1 MSRFTNPTLP
11 KEMSDMAPPT
21 PKSDRDPVIVSAART
36 PVGKFLGGL
45 ASLPATRLGALVVRE
60 AVKRAGLDAMQID
73 EVLLGQVVT
82 AGAGQAPARQAAIFA
97 GLPDSVGAV
106 TVNKVCGSGLE
117 AVMLAASQIKAGDGD
132 IYVAGGMESMSNAP
146 YLLPEERTGHK
157 YGHTQVLDALQLDGL
172 WCALED
178 QSMGLAAEFIADQFE
193 VTREEMDEFAYYSHC
208 KAIAA
213 IDAGKFR
220 NEIVPVEIKDAK
232 GRVTI
237 VDTDEGP
244 RRDTSLEALAKLKP
258 AFKADGRVTAGNAP
272 GMNDGA
278 AALVVTSRA
287 TADRLGVK
295 PLARIVGYT
304 HAAVSAQ
311 WLFVAPAR
319 AIPKLLDK
327 INWTLDDFDL
337 IEINEAFAAQVIA
350 DARGVEQAGH
360 HWEWD
365 KVNVN
370 GGAVALGHP
379 IGCSGARVLSTLIY
393 ALHDRGLQRGL
404 ATLCLGGGEAVAM
417 AIETN
422 E

>member
-1 MSRFTNPTLP
+1 MT
-11 KEMSDMAPPT
+11 PPT
-21 PKSDRDPVIVSAART
+21 PQSDRDPVIVSAART
-36 PVGKFLGGL
+36 PVGRFMGGL
-45 ASLPATRLGALVVRE
+45 ASFPATRLGALAVRE
-60 AVKRAGLDAMQID
+60 AVKRAGIDAAQID

-117 AVMLAASQIKAGDGD
+117 AVMLAAAQIKAGDGD
-132 IYVAGGMESMSNAP
+132 LYVAGGMESMSQAP
-146 YLLPEERTGHK
+146 YLLPEERSGHK

-178 QSMGLAAEFIADQFE
+178 QSMGVAAEFIADQFE
-193 VTREEMDEFAYYSHC
+193 VTRAEMDEFAYHSHR

-213 IDAGKFR
+213 IDTGKFKS
-220 NEIVPVEIKDAK
+220 EIVPVEIKEAK

-244 RRDTSLEALAKLKP
+244 RRDTSLEALAKLRP
-258 AFKADGRVTAGNAP
+258 AFKAEGRVTAGNAP

-278 AALVVTSRA
+278 AALVVTSRG
-287 TADRLGVK
+287 TADRLGAQ
-295 PLARIVGYT
+295 PLARIVGYA
-304 HAAVSAQ
+304 HAAVPAK
-311 WLFVAPAR
+311 WLFIAPAR
-319 AIPKLLDK
+319 AIPRLLDK
-327 INWTLDDFDL
+327 INWTLGDVDL

-350 DARGVEQAGH
+350 DARGLEQAGH
-360 HWEWD
+360 HWDWN

-379 IGCSGARVLSTLIY
+379 IGCSGARLLSTLIY
-393 ALHDRGLQRGL
+393 ALHDRGLRRGL
-404 ATLCLGGGEAVAM
+404 AALCLGGGEAVAL
-417 AIETN
+417 AVEIE

>member
-1 MSRFTNPTLP
+1 MT
-11 KEMSDMAPPT
+11 PPT

-36 PVGKFLGGL
+36 PVGKFMGGL
-45 ASLPATRLGALVVRE
+45 APLPATRLGALAVHE
-60 AVKRAGLDAMQID
+60 AVKRAGIDAEHID

-82 AGAGQAPARQAAIFA
+82 AGAGQAPARQAAILA

-106 TVNKVCGSGLE
+106 TLNKVCGSGLE

-132 IYVAGGMESMSNAP
+132 LYVAGGMESMSNAP
-146 YLLPEERTGHK
+146 YLLPEERSGHK
-157 YGHTQVLDALQLDGL
+157 YGHTQVIDALQLDGL

-193 VTREEMDEFAYYSHC
+193 VTREEMDELAFRSHS

-213 IDAGKFR
+213 IDAGRFK
-220 NEIVPVEIKDAK
+220 NEIIPVDIKDAR

-244 RRDTSLEALAKLKP
+244 RRDTSPEALAKLKP
-258 AFKADGRVTAGNAP
+258 AFKSDGRVTAGNAP

-278 AALVVTSRA
+278 AALVVMSRA

-295 PLARIVGYT
+295 PLVRIVGYT
-304 HAAVSAQ
+304 HAAVPAK
-311 WLFVAPAR
+311 WLFIAPAH
-319 AIPKLLDK
+319 AIPRLLDK
-327 INWTLDDFDL
+327 INWTLDGFDL

-350 DARGVEQAGH
+350 DARGMEQAGH
-360 HWEWD
+360 HWDWN

-370 GGAVALGHP
+370 GGAIALGHP

-393 ALHDRGLQRGL
+393 ALHDRDLSRGL

-417 AIETN
+417 AVEV
-422 E
+422 EK

>member
-1 MSRFTNPTLP
+1 M
-11 KEMSDMAPPT
+11 
-21 PKSDRDPVIVSAART
+21 
-36 PVGKFLGGL
+36 GGL
-45 ASLPATRLGALVVRE
+45 ASFPATRLGALAVRE
-60 AVKRAGLDAMQID
+60 AVKRAGIDAAQID

-117 AVMLAASQIKAGDGD
+117 AVMLAAAQIKAGDGD
-132 IYVAGGMESMSNAP
+132 LYVAGGMESMSQAP
-146 YLLPEERTGHK
+146 YLLPEERSGHK

-178 QSMGLAAEFIADQFE
+178 QSMGVAAEFIADQFE
-193 VTREEMDEFAYYSHC
+193 VTRAEMDEFAYHSHR

-213 IDAGKFR
+213 IDTGKFKS
-220 NEIVPVEIKDAK
+220 EIVPVEIKEAK

-244 RRDTSLEALAKLKP
+244 RRDTSLEALAKLRP
-258 AFKADGRVTAGNAP
+258 AFKAEGRVTAGNAP

-278 AALVVTSRA
+278 AALVVTSRG
-287 TADRLGVK
+287 TADRLGAQ
-295 PLARIVGYT
+295 PLARIVGYA
-304 HAAVSAQ
+304 HAAVPAK
-311 WLFVAPAR
+311 WLFIAPAR
-319 AIPKLLDK
+319 AIPRLLDK
-327 INWTLDDFDL
+327 INWTLGDVDL

-350 DARGVEQAGH
+350 DARGLEQAGH
-360 HWEWD
+360 HWDWN

-379 IGCSGARVLSTLIY
+379 IGCSGARLLSTLIY
-393 ALHDRGLQRGL
+393 ALHDRGLRRGL
-404 ATLCLGGGEAVAM
+404 AALCLGGGEAVAL
-417 AIETN
+417 AVEIE

>member
-1 MSRFTNPTLP
+1 MF
-11 KEMSDMAPPT
+11 D
-21 PKSDRDPVIVSAART
+21 KSDRDPVIVSAART
-36 PVGKFLGGL
+36 PVGKFTGAL
-45 ASLPATRLGALVVRE
+45 ASLPATRLGALAVRE
-60 AVKRAGLDAMQID
+60 AVQRAGIDAEQID

-82 AGAGQAPARQAAIFA
+82 AGAGQAPARQAAMLA

-106 TVNKVCGSGLE
+106 TLNKVCGSGLE

-132 IYVAGGMESMSNAP
+132 LYVAGGMESMSNAP
-146 YLLPEERTGHK
+146 YLLPEERSGHK

-178 QSMGLAAEFIADQFE
+178 QSMGIAAEFIADQFE
-193 VTREEMDEFAYYSHC
+193 VTRAEMDEFAYHSHR

-213 IDAGKFR
+213 IDAGKFK
-220 NEIVPVEIKDAK
+220 NEIAPVEIKDAK
-232 GRVTI
+232 GRVTV

-244 RRDTSLEALAKLKP
+244 RRETSLEALAKLKP
-258 AFKADGRVTAGNAP
+258 AFKNDGRVTAGNAP

-278 AALVVTSRA
+278 AALVVMSRS

-304 HAAVSAQ
+304 HAAVPAK
-311 WLFVAPAR
+311 WLFIAPAR
-319 AIPKLLDK
+319 AIPRLLDT
-327 INWTLDDFDL
+327 IRWTLDDVDL

-350 DARGVEQAGH
+350 DARGVEQAGQ
-360 HWEWD
+360 HWDWD

-370 GGAVALGHP
+370 GGAIALGHP
-379 IGCSGARVLSTLIY
+379 IGCSGARVLTTLIY
-393 ALHDRGLQRGL
+393 ALRDRGLRRGL

-417 AIETN
+417 AIET
-422 E
+422 EE

>member
-1 MSRFTNPTLP
+1 
-11 KEMSDMAPPT
+11 MAPLT

-36 PVGKFLGGL
+36 PVGKFTGAL
-45 ASLPATRLGALVVRE
+45 ASLPATRLGALAVRE
-60 AVKRAGLDAMQID
+60 AVKRAGIDATQID

-82 AGAGQAPARQAAIFA
+82 AGAGQAPARQATIAA

-106 TVNKVCGSGLE
+106 TLNKVCGSGLE

-146 YLLPEERTGHK
+146 YLLPEERSGHK

-172 WCALED
+172 WCALEN

-193 VTREEMDEFAYYSHC
+193 VTREQMDEFAYHSHR
-208 KAIAA
+208 KALAA
-213 IDAGKFR
+213 IDGGKFK

-232 GRVTI
+232 GRVTV

-244 RRDTSLEALAKLKP
+244 RRDTSLETLAKLKP
-258 AFKADGRVTAGNAP
+258 AFKSDGRVTAGNAP

-278 AALVVTSRA
+278 AALVVMSRA
-287 TADRLGVK
+287 QADRAGVK
-295 PLARIVGYT
+295 PLARIVGYA
-304 HAAVSAQ
+304 HAAVAAK
-311 WLFVAPAR
+311 WLFSAPAH

-327 INWTLDDFDL
+327 INWTLDDVDL

-350 DARGVEQAGH
+350 DARGVEQAGQ
-360 HWEWD
+360 HWDWD
-365 KVNVN
+365 KVNVH
-370 GGAVALGHP
+370 GGAIALGHP
-379 IGCSGARVLSTLIY
+379 IGCSGARVLTTLIY
-393 ALHDRGLQRGL
+393 ALHDRGLSRGL

>member
-1 MSRFTNPTLP
+1 
-11 KEMSDMAPPT
+11 MASLT

-36 PVGKFLGGL
+36 PVGKFMGGL
-45 ASLPATRLGALVVRE
+45 ASLPATRLGAVVVRE
-60 AVKRAGLDAMQID
+60 AVRRAGIDAAHID

-82 AGAGQAPARQAAIFA
+82 AGAGQAPARQAAISA
-97 GLPDSVGAV
+97 GLPDTVGAV

-117 AVMLAASQIKAGDGD
+117 TVMLAASQIKAGDGD
-132 IYVAGGMESMSNAP
+132 LYVAGGMESMSNAP
-146 YLLPEERTGHK
+146 YLLPEERSGHK
-157 YGHTQVLDALQLDGL
+157 YGHTQVLDSLQLDGL

-178 QSMGLAAEFIADQFE
+178 QSMGIAAEFIADRYE
-193 VTREEMDEFAYYSHC
+193 VTREEMDEFAYHSHR

-213 IDAGKFR
+213 IDAGKFKG
-220 NEIVPVEIKDAK
+220 EIVPVEIKDAK
-232 GRVTI
+232 GRATT

-244 RRDTSLEALAKLKP
+244 RRDTSLEALARLKP

-287 TADRLGVK
+287 TADRLGAA

-304 HAAVSAQ
+304 HAAVPAK
-311 WLFVAPAR
+311 WLFIAPAR
-319 AIPKLLDK
+319 AIPRLLDQ
-327 INWTLDDFDL
+327 IHWTMDDFDL
-337 IEINEAFAAQVIA
+337 IEINEAFAAQVLA
-350 DARGVEQAGH
+350 DARGLEQAGH
-360 HWEWD
+360 HWDWS

-379 IGCSGARVLSTLIY
+379 IGGSGARLLSTLIY
-393 ALHDRGLQRGL
+393 AMHDRGARRGL

-417 AIETN
+417 AVEIERN
-422 E
+422 